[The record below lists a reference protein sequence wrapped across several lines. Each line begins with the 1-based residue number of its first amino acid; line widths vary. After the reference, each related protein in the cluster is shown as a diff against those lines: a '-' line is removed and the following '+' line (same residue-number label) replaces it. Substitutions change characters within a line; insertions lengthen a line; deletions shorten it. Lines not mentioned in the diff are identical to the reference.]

1 MSSLIAAPELF
12 TAAATDV
19 ANIGSTLNAAHLAA
33 APPTLAVVPAAADEV
48 SASIAHLFSQHAQ
61 GYQALGGKAVAF
73 QEQFAQH
80 LTASAS
86 SYVSAEAANV
96 SLLQPLTAIAGS
108 VALPASL
115 NDLLLNFLYI
125 DFGLQ
130 LGALTVLGQLADSDS
145 FLTPLVQLAA
155 VGLFLELILT
165 FALLFNIVLPILG
178 GPLLGP
184 LTGVKWPPYA

>member
-1 MSSLIAAPELF
+1 
-12 TAAATDV
+12 
-19 ANIGSTLNAAHLAA
+19 
-33 APPTLAVVPAAADEV
+33 
-48 SASIAHLFSQHAQ
+48 
-61 GYQALGGKAVAF
+61 VAF

-86 SYVSAEAANV
+86 SYVSAEVANV

-115 NDLLLNFLYI
+115 NDLILNFLYI

-130 LGALTVLGQLADSDS
+130 LGALTVLVQLADSYS

-165 FALLFNIVLPILG
+165 FGLVFNVVLPILG
-178 GPLLGP
+178 GPLLSP
-184 LTGVKWPPYA
+184 LTGVKWPPYS